1 MGGFGSGQWQQGK
14 PLTSERMALDIR
26 VMQRPSKGCGTDY
39 VQWQGGGSV
48 YVKFQ
53 DYVATV
59 EVRFPSQASQRR
71 VIELERTEPHFGGY
85 RNWWK
90 CPGCRARVGML
101 YWNDWRWQCRK
112 CAGLVHES
120 TRQTED
126 TLAYARVD
134 RIREKLGWGGGMLSP
149 MGGRPKGMH
158 MRTFARLMRELT
170 EASIH
175 AAGAGADRIDM
186 LTERLLKTR
195 IPR

>member
-26 VMQRPSKGCGTDY
+26 AMQRTSKGCGTAY
-39 VQWQGGGSV
+39 VPWQGGGSV
-48 YVKFQ
+48 YVSFQ
-53 DYVATV
+53 MSVANV
-59 EVRFPSQASQRR
+59 EVRLTGQARQRR
-71 VIELERTEPHFGGY
+71 VIELDRTEPNFGGY

-90 CPGCRARVGML
+90 CPCCRSRVGML
-101 YWNDWRWQCRK
+101 YWDGWRWQCRQ

-149 MGGRPKGMH
+149 MGNRPPGMH
-158 MRTFARLMRELT
+158 MRTFARLMQELT

-175 AAGAGADRIDM
+175 AAGASADRIDM
-186 LTERLLKTR
+186 LIKRLS
-195 IPR
+195 